1 MENRIDLSIIIL
13 NYNTCDLLKQC
24 LTSIEKTKKDKLAV
38 EVLVVDNYSEDAS
51 CEMVKKEFPL
61 VRLLENTKN
70 VGFAA
75 GNNMAIPYSTGR
87 YVLFLNSDTII
98 PDEIFPEL
106 IDFLD
111 QNQKVGALTVKLV
124 LRTGDID
131 PDCHRGFP
139 SPWASLT
146 YLTGL
151 EKIFPKSRLFGQ
163 YHQSFLP
170 LNQVHEIDSACG
182 AFLVF
187 RREALDEIKG
197 FDESYF
203 FYGEDID
210 LCFRLKEK
218 GWKLIYY
225 PKIEVIHY
233 KGASSG
239 LRRETEDIVKADRKT
254 RLKSAKA
261 SIQAMKIFYNKFYK
275 DKYPPILTAI
285 VLAGIQFKGW
295 LRYLSHILKS

>member
-1 MENRIDLSIIIL
+1 MEKRIDLSIIIL

-24 LTSIEKTKKDKLAV
+24 LTSIEKTKKGKLAI
-38 EVLVVDNYSEDAS
+38 EVLVVDNCSEDSS
-51 CEMVKKEFPL
+51 CEMVKKDFPL
-61 VRLLENTKN
+61 VRLLENKTN

-87 YVLFLNSDTII
+87 YILFLNSDTII
-98 PDEIFPEL
+98 PEEIFPEI

-124 LRTGDID
+124 LRSGDID

-146 YLTGL
+146 YFTGL
-151 EKIFPKSRLFGQ
+151 EKLFPNSRLFGR

-239 LRRETEDIVKADRKT
+239 LRRETEDIVKADRET
-254 RLKSAKA
+254 RLKSARA

-275 DKYPPILTAI
+275 DKYPSIFTAI
-285 VLAGIQFKGW
+285 ILAGIQAKGW
-295 LRYLSHILKS
+295 LRYLSHALKS